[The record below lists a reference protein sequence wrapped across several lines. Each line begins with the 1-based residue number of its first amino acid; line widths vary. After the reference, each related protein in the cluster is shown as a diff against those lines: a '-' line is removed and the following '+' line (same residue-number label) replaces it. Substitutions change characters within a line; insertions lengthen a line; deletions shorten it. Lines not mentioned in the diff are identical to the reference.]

1 MTWTSG
7 IYVTMH
13 ESVRLIHPCTKTKI
27 KGIKCLETDEI
38 LYKNKRVEEA
48 PPQGH
53 HWLVRDSCY
62 WKELMNYGEKNVI

>member
-13 ESVRLIHPCTKTKI
+13 ESVHLIDPCTKTKI
-27 KGIKCLETDEI
+27 KGIKCLERDEI
-38 LYKNKRVEEA
+38 LYKNEHVEEA

-53 HWLVRDSCY
+53 HWLARDSVLL
-62 WKELMNYGEKNVI
+62 EGTNQLREKKM

>member
-13 ESVRLIHPCTKTKI
+13 ENVHLIHPAQKQ

-38 LYKNKRVEEA
+38 LYKNEHVEEA

-53 HWLVRDSCY
+53 HWLARDSVLLEGTNQL
-62 WKELMNYGEKNVI
+62 WGKNVI